1 MWNDSGHQ
9 GKTQQTGSEKKVN
22 GTTYNISSIKRVT
35 REFLEVS
42 RCRRAKQRQRNEQ
55 EKCAARAKLLLIR
68 PAVFV
73 TVAAWTLR
81 NHDDDG
87 NGNVKK
93 QYVLLAK
100 EQLCTCITLFCT
112 FHCLHYETTTWND
125 QILSLLGN
133 GNGKAINS
141 TISVR
146 TWARS
151 TLFSSRV
158 WARIWSLGD
167 NLSPW
172 LKFWGTFSFLG
183 GQKFVHPSFLARLLI
198 GLGRKSQISRDF

>member
-1 MWNDSGHQ
+1 MDNRERARTRDKKTKKTNFVWRITWKFYSGCENMWNASGHQ

-22 GTTYNISSIKRVT
+22 RTTYNISSIKRVT

-73 TVAAWTLR
+73 AVAAWTLR

-100 EQLCTCITLFCT
+100 QQLCTCITLFCT
-112 FHCLHYETTTWND
+112 FLCLHYETTTWND
-125 QILSLLGN
+125 QILSLLGD

-151 TLFSSRV
+151 PLFSSSQNPLLLSNRAN
-158 WARIWSLGD
+158 WD
-167 NLSPW
+167 NRE
-172 LKFWGTFSFLG
+172 K
-183 GQKFVHPSFLARLLI
+183 V
-198 GLGRKSQISRDF
+198 